1 MLKKDAELN
10 ISVDTLSVFFATG
23 KGNKNELSPFR
34 CELGWEHKRDP
45 SIYQIILEG
54 KIQQLKHSLVEL
66 NKANKRS
73 HYNKRKTTLENNGK
87 AQRST

>member
-34 CELGWEHKRDP
+34 CELGWEH
-45 SIYQIILEG
+45 
-54 KIQQLKHSLVEL
+54 
-66 NKANKRS
+66 
-73 HYNKRKTTLENNGK
+73 
-87 AQRST
+87 